1 LYLKDQYNYVQLPA
15 AVLPLLIIP
24 FRAATTWCASTGN
37 GYCVDPTLLQNTSN
51 ATNSILDIN
60 QACITASSVQ
70 WIIASLA
77 YMVNAMLVLEF
88 LTLSRYYSRQL

>member
-1 LYLKDQYNYVQLPA
+1 M
-15 AVLPLLIIP
+15 
-24 FRAATTWCASTGN
+24 T
-37 GYCVDPTLLQNTSN
+37 TSN
-51 ATNSILDIN
+51 TTNLTLDIN

-88 LTLSRYYSRQL
+88 LTLSRYCDKPQYGISMQSTKLFICIL